1 MFLDLQFIWKA
12 VVIVIGGVLILR
24 LAGRKSISQL
34 TVAQTV
40 IMIAVGSLIIQPVND
55 RNIWIT
61 MLVTFL
67 MILTLLLI
75 EYCALKFD
83 ALESFIYGKSV
94 MVVENGQININNLKK
109 MRLTVDMLEVR
120 LRQQNIQSFK
130 DLQWATIES
139 NGQLGYMLKPNKQ
152 YATKE
157 DIQQLKSLIE
167 MDLNQPPIEPPEPQE
182 NSSDNIFTEVK
193 DPGHSKKHSKE
204 LK

>member
-1 MFLDLQFIWKA
+1 MDFNFVWKA

-40 IMIAVGSLIIQPVND
+40 MMIAVGSLIIQPVND

-61 MLVTFL
+61 MIVTFL
-67 MILTLLLI
+67 MTLTLLLI
-75 EYCALKFD
+75 EYMTLKFD
-83 ALESFIYGKSV
+83 AFESFIYGKSV
-94 MVVENGQININNLKK
+94 LVVENGQINISHLKK
-109 MRLTVDMLEVR
+109 LRLTVDMLEVR
-120 LRQQNIQSFK
+120 LRQQNIQTFK

-157 DIQQLKSLIE
+157 DIEQLKALIE
-167 MDLNQPPIEPPEPQE
+167 MNINHSPIETPITQA
-182 NSSDNIFTEVK
+182 NSSDNIFSEIK
-193 DPGHSKKHSKE
+193 DEMHSKKHAKE